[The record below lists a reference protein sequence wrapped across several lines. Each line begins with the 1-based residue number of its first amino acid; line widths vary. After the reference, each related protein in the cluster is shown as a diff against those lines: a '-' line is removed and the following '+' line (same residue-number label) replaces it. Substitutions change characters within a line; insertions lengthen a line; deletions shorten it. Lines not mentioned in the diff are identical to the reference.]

1 MIERLH
7 QIKDIE
13 LLISYIDPRDNDLLP
28 INNDDNFVRAVSTAQ
43 PLLRLIIQRK
53 GMCAVQ
59 PVLCCAAET
68 IREKTHFSL
77 SLAQFDRYEFFC
89 DLFVNATLHNP

>member
-1 MIERLH
+1 MVERLH
-7 QIKDIE
+7 QIKEIE

-53 GMCAVQ
+53 GTLQYISLV
-59 PVLCCAAET
+59 
-68 IREKTHFSL
+68 IR
-77 SLAQFDRYEFFC
+77 
-89 DLFVNATLHNP
+89 